1 MNKITRNEKGTV
13 QVDGKAVCTVPAD
26 RSMLS
31 VFDGNS
37 SVLVG
42 GDYRTDGWIYLD
54 GKRMKKYLVRQE
66 GVRFWEP
73 VKKDIAKLEARYW
86 KVLEYARKHF
96 VETWRPAAEA
106 LVKVKKAHV
115 KVEELAK
122 SQNIDPWRLYNGRP
136 TTDSDWGGISFDWVP
151 TPKKPVHLKI
161 GTTYYNVSNRQDELW
176 GRVSKFRKIL
186 ELAIGGLLFSKE
198 HRPTTREFGRT
209 LKLTINGRIYWYTC
223 VSQGVAWWQ
232 KINWPEDMEVNCLTT
247 KDG

>member
-1 MNKITRNEKGTV
+1 MNAISRNEKGTV
-13 QVDGKAVCTVPAD
+13 QVDGKTVCTVPAD

-31 VFDGNS
+31 VFGGNS

-42 GDYRTDGWIYLD
+42 GDYRTDGWVYL
-54 GKRMKKYLVRQE
+54 GEKKIKKWFIRQE
-66 GVRFWEP
+66 NVRIWEP
-73 VKKDIAKLEARYW
+73 VKNDIAKLEARYW
-86 KVLEYARKHF
+86 RVLKYAGKYLA
-96 VETWRPAAEA
+96 EKYRPAATA
-106 LVKVKKAHV
+106 LVKVRKAHV
-115 KVEELAK
+115 KVTHKYEGT
-122 SQNIDPWRLYNGRP
+122 NIGPWWLYNGRP

-151 TPKKPVHLKI
+151 TPKKPVHLEI

-186 ELAIGGLLFSKE
+186 DSAIEGLLFSKE

-232 KINWPEDMEVNCLTT
+232 KINWPEDMEMKIIDL
-247 KDG
+247 